1 VSDYGNVPGVI
12 AYVRWMTL
20 DTPNNP
26 TTDNVNTWLTAR
38 SAQLNGW
45 LAVAGYV
52 IPVTN
57 VSAKAILDRYANL
70 GAACDAEMAQRTG
83 GYGSAGKPEQNQR
96 GTRFCE
102 AFSEAEAFINSGALQ
117 QLGAEHS
124 DAAEVPSALSFVPA
138 TYGVTTTTDEYARP
152 IEFWP

>member
-1 VSDYGNVPGVI
+1 MSDYGSVPGVQ
-12 AYVRWMTL
+12 AYVRHITL

-26 TTDNVNTWLTAR
+26 STDNLNTWLTAR
-38 SAQLNGW
+38 SAQLTGW
-45 LAVAGYV
+45 LAIAGYTV
-52 IPVTN
+52 PVTN

-83 GYGSAGKPEQNQR
+83 GYGQAGKPEQNQR

-124 DAAEVPSALSFVPA
+124 DAAEAPSALSFVPA
-138 TYGVTTTTDEYARP
+138 TYGATPAADEYARP
-152 IEFWP
+152 IEYWP